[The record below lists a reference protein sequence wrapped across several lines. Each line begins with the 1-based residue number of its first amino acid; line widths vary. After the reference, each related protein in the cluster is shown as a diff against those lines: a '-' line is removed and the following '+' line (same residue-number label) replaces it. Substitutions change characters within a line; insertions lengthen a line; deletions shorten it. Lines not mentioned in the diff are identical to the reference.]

1 MSILPII
8 QLEKKDF
15 AKKGTILRQTSQQVS
30 DFGDEF
36 QKFIDELV
44 ETLKDNP
51 ISIGLSAPQV
61 GKLIRVSV
69 INLNEGKK
77 EPTLIIVN
85 PKIISWSG
93 KKDKKKESCMSLP
106 HYRGEVERRKK
117 VELSFQDR
125 YGIWHQENFEG
136 FIAHVVG
143 HEIDHL
149 DGILYIDR
157 MESGSK
163 LESVD
168 FFRTLNSEIKK

>member
-1 MSILPII
+1 MSVLPII

-15 AKKGTILRQTSQQVS
+15 TQKGTIIRQISQQVS
-30 DFGDEF
+30 DFGADF

-44 ETLKDNP
+44 DTLKDSP

-61 GKLIRVSV
+61 GKLVRVSV

-77 EPTLIIVN
+77 EPTLIIIN
-85 PKIISWSG
+85 PQVISWSG

-117 VELSFQDR
+117 VTLAFQDR
-125 YGIWHQENFEG
+125 YGTQHQEIFEG
-136 FIAHVVG
+136 FLAHVIG
-143 HEIDHL
+143 HEVDHL

-157 MESGSK
+157 MKKGTK
-163 LESVD
+163 LEPVD
-168 FFRTLNSEIKK
+168 FFKNT

>member
-1 MSILPII
+1 MSILSII

-15 AKKGTILRQTSQQVS
+15 TKKGTIVRQTSQRVS
-30 DFGDEF
+30 DFGDDF
-36 QKFIDELV
+36 QKFVNELV
-44 ETLKDNP
+44 DTLKDSP
-51 ISIGLSAPQV
+51 IAIGLSAPQV
-61 GKLIRVSV
+61 GKLVRVSV

-85 PKIISWSG
+85 PQVISWSG

-117 VELSFQDR
+117 VTLVFQDR
-125 YGIWHQENFEG
+125 YGVQHQEIFEG
-136 FIAHVVG
+136 FLAHVIG

-157 MESGSK
+157 MKKGTK
-163 LESVD
+163 LEPVD
-168 FFRTLNSEIKK
+168 FFKNT